1 LWRNKDYKLGG
12 NNQMKCII
20 LAGGYATR
28 LYPLTKDKPKSLLEV
43 GGITILE
50 HILKKVEKVESIDY
64 IYIVS
69 NDRFYSQFVDW
80 VKKYKSS
87 KEIKVLNDLTTSNK
101 NRLGA
106 IADIKFTIGNEN
118 IEDDILVMA
127 GDNLFDFELK
137 DFEMFYREIG
147 NDCITVYELN
157 DKEGLK
163 RTGVVEIDNNSKV
176 ISFEEKPKEPKSNLA
191 VPPFYI
197 YRKDTLEFFDKYI
210 SEGNNPDAPGLL
222 PWLIK
227 HKDVYAFK
235 FKGMRYDIG
244 TLESYERVKGLFKV

>member
-1 LWRNKDYKLGG
+1 
-12 NNQMKCII
+12 MKCIL
-20 LAGGYATR
+20 LAAGYATR

-50 HILKKVEKVESIDY
+50 HILKKIEKVESIDY

-69 NDRFYSQFVDW
+69 NDRFYSQFIQWIDGYSSP
-80 VKKYKSS
+80 KK
-87 KEIKVLNDLTTSNK
+87 IKVLNDFTTSNE

-106 IADIKFTIGNEN
+106 IADIKFTIDKEN

-137 DFEMFYREIG
+137 DFEEYYRKI
-147 NDCITVYELN
+147 NHDCITVHELN
-157 DKEGLK
+157 NTDDLR
-163 RTGVVEIDNNSKV
+163 RTGVAEVDQYSKV
-176 ISFEEKPKEPKSNLA
+176 ISFEEKPKEPKSKLA

-197 YRKDTLEFFDKYI
+197 YKKSTLSLFDKYI
-210 SEGNNPDAPGLL
+210 SEGNNADAPGSFV

-227 HKDVYAFK
+227 HKDVYAYK
-235 FKGMRYDIG
+235 FEGMRYDIG
-244 TLESYERVKGLFKV
+244 TLESYEAVKKLLNTRDRD

>member
-1 LWRNKDYKLGG
+1 
-12 NNQMKCII
+12 MKCIL
-20 LAGGYATR
+20 LAAGYATR

-43 GGITILE
+43 GGVTILE
-50 HILKKVEKVESIDY
+50 HILKKVEKIESIDY

-69 NDRFYSQFVDW
+69 NDRFYAQFVNW
-80 VKKYKSS
+80 VDGYKSP
-87 KEIKVLNDLTTSNK
+87 KKIKVLNDLTTSNE

-106 IADIKFTIGNEN
+106 IADIKFAIDNEN

-137 DFEMFYREIG
+137 DFETFYREIG
-147 NDCITVYELN
+147 HDCITVHELN
-157 DKEGLK
+157 NEEELK
-163 RTGVVEIDNNSKV
+163 RTGVVEIDQDAKV
-176 ISFEEKPKEPKSNLA
+176 VSFEEKPKEPKSNLA

-197 YRKDTLEFFDKYI
+197 YQKNTLGLFEKYI
-210 SEGNNPDAPGLL
+210 SEGNNPDAPGNFV

-244 TLESYERVKGLFKV
+244 TVESYEKVQELFGG

>member
-1 LWRNKDYKLGG
+1 
-12 NNQMKCII
+12 MKCIL
-20 LAGGYATR
+20 LAAGYATR
-28 LYPLTKDKPKSLLEV
+28 LYPLTKDKPKSLLKV

-50 HILKKVEKVESIDY
+50 HILKKVEKVDSIDC

-69 NDRFYSQFVDW
+69 NDRFYNQFARW
-80 VKKYKSS
+80 VEGYTSF
-87 KEIKVLNDLTTSNK
+87 KEIKVLNDLTTSND

-106 IADIKFTIGNEN
+106 IADIKFAIDSEN

-137 DFEMFYREIG
+137 DFETYYRKVG
-147 NDCITVYELN
+147 HDCITVHELN
-157 DKEGLK
+157 STEDLR
-163 RTGVVEIDNNSKV
+163 RTGVVEIDQNYKV

-197 YRKDTLEFFDKYI
+197 YQKNTLNLFGKYI
-210 SEGNNPDAPGLL
+210 SEGNNPDAPGNFI

-227 HKDVYAFK
+227 YKDVYAFK
-235 FKGMRYDIG
+235 FKGTRYDIG
-244 TLESYERVKGLFKV
+244 TIESYEAVQKLFESPN